1 MQSHLRST
9 NKRGQKM
16 TIQSYF
22 SKPSTWLP
30 SRLTAWLSI
39 LIVAAISTAC
49 GGSGDQGREPILGL
63 PSANLVALNVSPL
76 TSSIQIGGVQQY
88 VATASFADGS
98 SKLVSSE
105 STWTSSAPA
114 NASIS
119 TSGAAQGLSAGTVT
133 ISAKYADKTATA
145 NLTVVPSVLQ
155 SIAVTP
161 ANPSIPMGSQQIFKA
176 IGTYSNGSS
185 ADISAISTFSASNPS
200 IASMSTSGTSKGLL
214 VGVTP
219 IVASSGGLSG
229 TTNLTVTP
237 AVLQQL
243 AISPINPS
251 LQIGASQAMIVT
263 ATYTD
268 GSTLAVT
275 NSSTFTSSVPA
286 IATVVST
293 TGIVKAVSAGTSVI
307 TANHNGMTVNTTV
320 TVTPAQL
327 LSIAVTPAN
336 ASILI
341 GATQSFIATG
351 TYNDGS
357 TANISNTVAWTSA
370 DVSKAT
376 ILPGGVATG
385 LAVGTSTMSASLN
398 GRTGN
403 ANLTVTQATTLLSIL
418 VSPPTSDILVNN
430 SQSYTAT
437 ANYSD
442 GSRVD
447 ITNLASWT
455 SSNTA
460 VATIMPTGVAS
471 GVSSGTSTINANYQ
485 TKSSSGQLTVS
496 STPVLA
502 SITVTPAS
510 NTVMVGNS
518 KNFTATARY
527 SDNTTVNITSVANWS
542 SNEAQFAT
550 VDQNGLA
557 TGVSE
562 GLATINANYN
572 GRTGTG
578 ELSVTPALAIVSI
591 AVTPLNPSATVGAT
605 QQFTAIATYNDMRT
619 ENVSNSVVWSSAS
632 PWIATVSNSIP
643 KGLTAALSTGVTA
656 ITATQG
662 MISGSTNF
670 NVTAA
675 TITGINLGTAESFAV
690 LAGNSITNNSGGLT
704 LVTGDVGSPSQTV
717 DPVQTAGYTN
727 YKSGAILA
735 NALADVQVA
744 IADAQSRPCDVNS
757 ASGINLG
764 GLTLPPGVYCYAGA
778 ITITGTFNMNGPGLY
793 IFRTS
798 STLNSSS
805 NSIVALIGGASAA
818 NVFWVPTAPTT
829 LGANSAFIGTIMT
842 TSAAITMGDMATLQN
857 GRVLSASA
865 VTLRNNLISK

>member
-1 MQSHLRST
+1 
-9 NKRGQKM
+9 M

-30 SRLTAWLSI
+30 SWLSSWLSI
-39 LIVAAISTAC
+39 LVVAAISTAC

-76 TSSIQIGGVQQY
+76 SSSIQIGGMQQY

-98 SKLVSSE
+98 SKVVTSE
-105 STWTSSAPA
+105 STWTSSTPA

-145 NLTVVPSVLQ
+145 SLIVLPVVLQ

-185 ADISAISTFSASNPS
+185 ADITAISTFSASNPS
-200 IASMSTSGTSKGLL
+200 IASISTSGTAKGLL

-219 IVASSGGLSG
+219 IVASSGGMSG

-243 AISPINPS
+243 ALSPLNPS
-251 LQIGASQAMIVT
+251 LQVGATQAMVVT

-268 GSTLAVT
+268 GTTLVVT
-275 NSSTFTSSVPA
+275 NSSTFTSGTPT
-286 IATVVST
+286 IATVVSS
-293 TGIVKAVSAGTSVI
+293 TGIVRAVSTGTSVI
-307 TANHNGMTVNTTV
+307 SANYNGMTVNTTV
-320 TVTPAQL
+320 TVTPALL

-351 TYNDGS
+351 TYSDGS
-357 TANISNTVAWTSA
+357 TATISSTVAWTSA
-370 DVSKAT
+370 DISKAT
-376 ILPGGVATG
+376 ILSSGVATG
-385 LAVGTSTMSASLN
+385 LAVGTTTMTASLN
-398 GRTGN
+398 GRTGS
-403 ANLTVTQATTLLSIL
+403 ANLTVTQPTTLLSIS
-418 VSPPTSDILVNN
+418 VSPPTSSILANN
-430 SQSYTAT
+430 SQAYTAT
-437 ANYSD
+437 ASYSN
-442 GSRVD
+442 GSQVD
-447 ITNLASWT
+447 VTNLVSWT

-460 VATIMPTGVAS
+460 VATIMQTGIATGLTS
-471 GVSSGTSTINANYQ
+471 GSSTINASYQ
-485 TKSSSGQLTVS
+485 TKASNAQLTVT
-496 STPVLA
+496 TPPTLTSV
-502 SITVTPAS
+502 TVTPAS
-510 NTVMVGNS
+510 NTVVVGS
-518 KNFTATARY
+518 TKNFTATALY
-527 SDNTTVNITSVANWS
+527 SDNTTVNVSNLATWS
-542 SNEAQFAT
+542 SNQGLIAT
-550 VDQNGLA
+550 VNQNGLA

-562 GLATINANYN
+562 GLATINANFN
-572 GRTGTG
+572 GRTGTAQ
-578 ELSVTPALAIVSI
+578 LTVTPALAIVSI
-591 AVTPLNPSATVGAT
+591 AVSPLNPSATVGAT
-605 QQFTAIATYNDMRT
+605 QQFTATATYNDLST
-619 ENVSNSVVWSSAS
+619 ANVSNTVVWSSAN
-632 PWIATVSNSIP
+632 PLVATVSNSAP
-643 KGLTAALSTGVTA
+643 KGLASALSTGVTA
-656 ITATQG
+656 ISATQG
-662 MISGSTNF
+662 LISGSTNF

-675 TITGINLGTAESFAV
+675 LVTGINLGAADTFAV

-704 LVTGDVGSPSQTV
+704 LVTGDVGSPSQSV

-735 NALADVQVA
+735 SALADVQVA
-744 IADAQSRPCDVNS
+744 IADAQSRTCDVNS

-798 STLNSSS
+798 STLNSSA
-805 NSIVALIGGASAA
+805 NSIVALIGGASAS

-829 LGANSAFIGTIMT
+829 LGANSAFIGTVMT

-865 VTLRNNLISK
+865 VTLRNNVISK

>member
-1 MQSHLRST
+1 
-9 NKRGQKM
+9 M

-30 SRLTAWLSI
+30 SRLSAWLSI

-76 TSSIQIGGVQQY
+76 TSSIQIGGMQQY

-200 IASMSTSGTSKGLL
+200 IASISTSGTAKGLL

-251 LQIGASQAMIVT
+251 LQIGSSQAMIVT

-293 TGIVKAVSAGTSVI
+293 TGIVKAISAGTSVI

-336 ASILI
+336 ASVLI

-430 SQSYTAT
+430 SQSYSAT

-471 GVSSGTSTINANYQ
+471 GVTSGTSTINANYQ
-485 TKSSSGQLTVS
+485 TKSSSAQLTVS
-496 STPVLA
+496 STPALV
-502 SITVTPAS
+502 SVTVTPAS

-632 PWIATVSNSIP
+632 PSTATVSNSIP
-643 KGLTAALSTGVTA
+643 KGLTIALSTGVTA

-727 YKSGAILA
+727 YKSGTILA

-865 VTLRNNLISK
+865 VTLRNNVISK